1 MKKNL
6 NTIAMSMLL
15 APALFASSNLSS
27 ALKNGTT
34 AGQVRYYYMNEDNAP
49 GLKDYFGSTIGGHL
63 KYQTGSFYNF
73 RAGIAFYTSSFI
85 NTNVNSQ
92 NTEPKAGNKNSRY
105 VIGLVDATNPDNHRV
120 TNIGELYLHY
130 KYKKTNITIGRM
142 KLKTPFMNPEDGR
155 MIPTLEQGIWISSD
169 IVHNFNFKLGYINA
183 FWNRSTPGWKSVENS
198 IGYGYAQ
205 GLEPLNSK
213 TKGNYHGHISS
224 NGLYIGAIQ
233 YNGIKN
239 IKLQAW
245 NYYAQNLFNLSY
257 FQGNV
262 HKRIDAYQVLAG
274 LQYVYEKAVGN
285 GGNSNPALSYMRKK
299 ETSQTY
305 GGKVGVGYKHT
316 ILTFAYTHTT
326 DAGRFMF
333 PRAWGKEALFTFQ
346 KRERSEGSG
355 GTRAWLVTL
364 VQNFKSLG
372 INGLKVKIGFGEYFK
387 PNAANHILN
396 KYAMPSY
403 AQSNI
408 DIHYN
413 FRGAFKGLTAEY
425 IFARKYALA
434 DTNNPKFI
442 FRKVNIDV
450 NNFILNYNF

>member
-1 MKKNL
+1 MLIKSNHKGKEMKKNL

-34 AGQVRYYYMNEDNAP
+34 TGQVRYYYMTEDNAP
-49 GLKDYFGSTIGGHL
+49 
-63 KYQTGSFYNF
+63 TGAFHHF
-73 RAGIAFYTSSFI
+73 RVGVAFYTSSFI

-92 NTEPKAGNKNSRY
+92 STEPKVGHKNSRY
-105 VIGLVDATNPDNHRV
+105 VIGLMDATNPDNH
-120 TNIGELYLHY
+120 
-130 KYKKTNITIGRM
+130 
-142 KLKTPFMNPEDGR
+142 
-155 MIPTLEQGIWISSD
+155 
-169 IVHNFNFKLGYINA
+169 
-183 FWNRSTPGWKSVENS
+183 RSTPGWKSVENS

-213 TKGNYHGHISS
+213 AKGNYYGHISS
-224 NGLYIGAIQ
+224 NGLYVGAIK
-233 YNGIKN
+233 YNGLKN

-257 FQGNV
+257 FQGNA
-262 HKRIDAYQVLAG
+262 HKHIDEYQFLAG
-274 LQYVYEKAVGN
+274 LQYIYESAVGN
-285 GGNSNPALSYMRKK
+285 GGNSNPALSYMRKN
-299 ETSQTY
+299 EISQTY
-305 GGKVGVGYKHT
+305 SGKVGVGYKHT

-355 GTRAWLVTL
+355 GSRAWLVALT
-364 VQNFKSLG
+364 QNFKSLG
-372 INGLKVKIGFGEYFK
+372 FNGLKIKIGFGEYFK
-387 PNAANHILN
+387 PDVANHILN
-396 KYAMPSY
+396 KYALPSY

-413 FRGAFKGLTAEY
+413 FHGAFKGLTAEY

-434 DTNNPKFI
+434 DTSNPKFI
-442 FRKVNIDV
+442 FRKINIDI